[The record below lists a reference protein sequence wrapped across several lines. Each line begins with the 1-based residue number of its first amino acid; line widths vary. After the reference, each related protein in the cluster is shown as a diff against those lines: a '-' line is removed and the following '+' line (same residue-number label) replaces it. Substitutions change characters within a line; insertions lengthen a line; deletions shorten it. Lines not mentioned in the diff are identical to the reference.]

1 MSDAGPDKLRLDKWL
16 WHARIYKTRTLA
28 TDMVGRGKV
37 RVIGQITRMPASP
50 VGPGDVLTFVQGREV
65 RVVRILCLPDRRG
78 PASEAEGCYE
88 TV

>member
-1 MSDAGPDKLRLDKWL
+1 MSDAGAGKLRLDKWL

-37 RVIGQITRMPASP
+37 RVNGQITRKPASP

-65 RVVRILCLPDRRG
+65 KVVRILQLPEKRG
-78 PASEAEGCYE
+78 PATEAQACYE